1 MTVGKSHLGPG
12 SRPSTGSSSSA
23 SGEKTPTKA
32 TERRKVNL
40 SNVMRYDVDPR
51 KKSYRPEIINLH
63 YDRLH
68 NPDNCY
74 HMRIDW
80 MNVTAKFIE
89 DAVVYWAQS
98 VERYG
103 LKLVELPTAEA
114 SAIMTDHP
122 FRSPYT
128 ITLALPPPTSPAA
141 QIFDATSFSATT
153 RKDKFAYHKA
163 LLKRFNFVLDGEAA
177 SAFPT
182 DVDAVYSWGKP
193 DYKYTQYIHKSGL
206 ILAQITD
213 EGTYL
218 LLANRLYNDR
228 TAGRREL
235 GRVAD
240 MAEKQY
246 DRRHVGGLRGRDD
259 LASPVV
265 RPVQHHGATMAEKK
279 TAEDIKD
286 EFEKFCESAEKL
298 KEFYIQQG
306 KEERKPTASPSPRL
320 TPLMDSSVPELLL
333 PPRVLAARGQSPLPH
348 MAK

>member
-1 MTVGKSHLGPG
+1 
-12 SRPSTGSSSSA
+12 
-23 SGEKTPTKA
+23 
-32 TERRKVNL
+32 
-40 SNVMRYDVDPR
+40 VDPR

-103 LKLVELPTAEA
+103 LKLVELPIAEA
-114 SAIMTDHP
+114 ADIITDHP
-122 FRSPYT
+122 FRSPYN
-128 ITLALPPPTSPAA
+128 INLALAPPTSPAT
-141 QIFDATSFSATT
+141 QIFDATSFSATS

-163 LLKRFNFVLDGEAA
+163 LLKKFNFVLDSEAA
-177 SAFPT
+177 SAFPS
-182 DVDAVYSWGKP
+182 DVDVAYSWGRL

-213 EGTYL
+213 EGSFL

-259 LASPVV
+259 FLSSPVV
-265 RPVQHHGATMAEKK
+265 RPVQQYGATVVDKK
-279 TAEDIKD
+279 SAEDIKD
-286 EFEKFCESAEKL
+286 EFERFCNSVEKL
-298 KEFYIQQG
+298 RDFYLQQG
-306 KEERKPTASPSPRL
+306 KEQRKPTASPSPRL
-320 TPLMDSSVPELLL
+320 IPMLDSSVPELLL

-348 MAK
+348 LAK